1 MSVLVFYIL
10 SFNLRIRGIW
20 YEFLL
25 VFTLLIVTTY
35 KFWDWKTNHPIQIN
49 HSTGL
54 LFYMRTYQKK
64 PNFTLSVV
72 IELK

>member
-35 KFWDWKTNHPIQIN
+35 KFWDWKTNRPIQIN

-54 LFYMRTYQKK
+54 LFYMRMYQKK